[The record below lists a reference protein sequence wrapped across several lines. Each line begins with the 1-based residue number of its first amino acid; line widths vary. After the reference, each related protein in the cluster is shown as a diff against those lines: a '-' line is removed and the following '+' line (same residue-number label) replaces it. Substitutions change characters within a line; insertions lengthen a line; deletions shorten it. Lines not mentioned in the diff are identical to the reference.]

1 MAGMSISG
9 LVSGLDTT
17 TLISQLMQL
26 ERQPQ
31 NQLRTKLTDTKAD
44 ASAYRTV
51 NSVFT
56 TLQSAAENLTK
67 ASTWS
72 PVKASSSA
80 TSVSASA
87 TAGAATG
94 EVSFRVD
101 VLAAKHV
108 LISSADWTPPASA
121 MTLTLGDADGD
132 TPAKAVEIPADATLD
147 QAVTAINAAGA
158 GVTATAVSTG
168 SGFRLQLTSAS
179 SGTDGEFTATGGP
192 AFTLFTQAADAKL
205 TVGAGGPYSYEV
217 TSTSNTFTD
226 LMPGTSFTV
235 SKKDETATVTVASD
249 PAALTSAIQSLV
261 TAANSAL
268 TNINTYSDNSVGSTA
283 VLRGDS
289 SLRALA
295 GQIAD
300 AVAFA
305 VGGDGSAATAGLQL
319 TRDGKIAFDSA
330 AFTAQLKADPVK
342 TQRLLNGSG
351 SGDTAVQGI
360 AQRLVAV
367 AKSATDTTTGS
378 LVALANGKD
387 TQATELKQRIDD
399 WDLRLELRQ
408 QTLSRQFTAME
419 SALGTMQNQS
429 SWLSSQLGSL
439 PTWS

>member
-1 MAGMSISG
+1 MAGMSING

-26 ERQPQ
+26 EAQPQ
-31 NQLRTKLTDTKAD
+31 NQLKTKLTDTKAD

-67 ASTWS
+67 ATTWA
-72 PVKASSSA
+72 PVKANSTA
-80 TSVSASA
+80 TSVSASS

-101 VLAAKHV
+101 ALAAKHV
-108 LISSADWTPPASA
+108 LISGADWTPPVAA

-132 TPAKAVEIPADATLD
+132 TPAATVEIPAGATLD
-147 QAVTAINAAGA
+147 QAVTAINAKGA
-158 GVTATAVSTG
+158 GVTATAVGTG
-168 SGFRLQLTSAS
+168 SGFRLQLTSAT
-179 SGTDGEFTATGGP
+179 SGSDGEFTATGGP
-192 AFTLFTQAADAKL
+192 AFTLFTQGANAKL

-217 TSTSNTFTD
+217 TSTSNTFAD
-226 LMPGTSFTV
+226 LMPGTSLTV

-249 PAALTSAIQSLV
+249 PSSLTSAIQALV

-268 TNINTYSDNSVGSTA
+268 TNINTYADNSAGSKA

-305 VGGDGSAATAGLQL
+305 VGEDGSAAVAGLQL
-319 TRDGKIAFDSA
+319 TREGKLVFDSA
-330 AFTAQLKADPVK
+330 AFTAQLKADPAK
-342 TQRLLNGSG
+342 AQRLLRGSG
-351 SGDTAVQGI
+351 EGDAAVGGV
-360 AQRLVAV
+360 AQRLLAV

-378 LVALANGKD
+378 LVSLANGKD
-387 TQATELKQRIDD
+387 TQATDLQKRIDD

-419 SALGTMQNQS
+419 SALGSLQNQS